1 MVGENKRGA
10 LGLDQDHERSGIA
23 VKQIIG
29 GNKDRSH
36 IFQSVLWKALIKSLK
51 HRLCPHCP
59 LGLVSNR
66 PSGKSTC
73 LIYIFLY
80 KFCVIIF
87 PFVLKNS
94 RKPFE

>member
-1 MVGENKRGA
+1 MCKEAVVGENKRGA

-80 KFCVIIF
+80 SINI
-87 PFVLKNS
+87 
-94 RKPFE
+94 